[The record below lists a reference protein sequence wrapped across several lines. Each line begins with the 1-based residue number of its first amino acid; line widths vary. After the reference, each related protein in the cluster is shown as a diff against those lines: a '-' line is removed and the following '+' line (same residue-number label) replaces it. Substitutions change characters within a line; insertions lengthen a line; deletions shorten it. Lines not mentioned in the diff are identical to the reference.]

1 MSVLMEATAPPTVE
15 PRGALRSFL
24 HHRMGVIGAVMLL
37 IAVLVAIA
45 APILAPYDPYAN
57 VRVNILDIYQAPSGE
72 HLLGTDDGGK
82 DVLSSLIYGAR
93 VSLIVGFAAAAI
105 ALLIGGLVG
114 IVAGYRGGWVG
125 SLLMRITDFFLV
137 IPDLALQIVL
147 VAIIGPS
154 LGTIILVIGALGW
167 TTTARLVRSQ
177 ALTVRERKYVMRAR
191 AIGAGDAHILR
202 RHILPAVLPLMLAN
216 MVLVISLAILSEST
230 LAFLGLGDP
239 TVISWGQ
246 MLNFAFGRGAVSA
259 GAWWAL
265 LPPGFAIVWV
275 VLGTT
280 LLGTA
285 LEDALNP
292 RLKRHHLESPGSD
305 VARDRRVEE
314 LEPRELTTP
323 SAGAVAAPRDPAA
336 PAAQEESARRDEGPI
351 LRVRDLSIEFDT
363 PSGKHL
369 AVEGVSFDLNRGE
382 TLGLVGESGCGK
394 TTTVLGIMRLLPP
407 GGRVVSGSVWFEGDD
422 LLSLD
427 GPALRSFRWTRLS
440 LVFQGAMN
448 ALNPVRT
455 VGDQIAEAVRLHA
468 PGTGQREALDQSAE
482 LLERVGIGRRRLNE
496 YPHTYSGGM
505 RQRAMIAL
513 ALACDPDVIVA
524 DEPTTAL
531 DVMIQAQI
539 LELLGGIARDLGTGI
554 ILVTHDLG
562 VVAQVCDRVVVM
574 YGGAVA
580 EENDAATVFRE
591 PQHPYTQEL
600 LQSFPDLAHPDRPLR
615 GIPGAPPRLDDM
627 PPGCRFAPRCP
638 HAFDRCREERPP
650 EYAAAGGRAA
660 CFLLDPTGP
669 REAVPSAEPRP

>member
-1 MSVLMEATAPPTVE
+1 MSDLIEATAPPSIE

-24 HHRMGVIGAVMLL
+24 RHRMGMIGAGMLL
-37 IAVLVAIA
+37 IAVFVAVA
-45 APILAPYDPYAN
+45 APVLAPYDPYEY
-57 VRVNILDIYQAPSGE
+57 VRVTILDIYQKPSGE

-82 DVLSSLIYGAR
+82 DVFSSLLYGAR

-105 ALLIGGLVG
+105 ALFIGGLVG

-154 LGTIILVIGALGW
+154 LGTIIFVIGVLGW

-202 RHILPAVLPLMLAN
+202 RHILPAVLPLMMAN

-246 MLNFAFGRGAVSA
+246 MLNFAFGRGAVTA

-285 LEDALNP
+285 LEDLVNP
-292 RLKRHHLESPGSD
+292 RLKRHHLEAAGSD
-305 VARDRRVEE
+305 VARGSDVPA
-314 LEPRELTTP
+314 LDAPTLAMP
-323 SAGAVAAPRDPAA
+323 GSAAEA
-336 PAAQEESARRDEGPI
+336 SPI

-363 PSGKHL
+363 PAGPKL
-369 AVEGVSFDLNRGE
+369 AVERVSFDLNRGE

-394 TTTVLGIMRLLPP
+394 TTTVLGMLRLLPP
-407 GGRVVSGSVWFEGDD
+407 GGRIVSGSVWFDGDD
-422 LLSLD
+422 LLGLD

-448 ALNPVRT
+448 ALNPVRS

-468 PGTGQREALDQSAE
+468 PATTKREAADQVAE
-482 LLERVGIGRRRLNE
+482 LLERVGIGRRRANE

-513 ALACDPDVIVA
+513 ALSCDPDVIVA

-539 LELLGGIARDLGTGI
+539 LELLGGIARDFGTGI
-554 ILVTHDLG
+554 IVVTHDLG

-574 YGGAVA
+574 YGGGIA
-580 EENDAATVFRE
+580 EENQATTLFRE

-600 LQSFPDLAHPDRPLR
+600 LKSFPDLAHPDRPLR
-615 GIPGAPPRLDDM
+615 GIPGSPPRIDDM

-638 HAFDRCREERPP
+638 HAFDRCRGERPADYP
-650 EYAAAGGRAA
+650 AAGGRAA
-660 CFLLDPTGP
+660 CFLLDP
-669 REAVPSAEPRP
+669 AEERS

>member
-1 MSVLMEATAPPTVE
+1 MTAMLEANAPVTAE
-15 PRGALRSFL
+15 PVRRPWRRFLR
-24 HHRMGVIGAVMLL
+24 HRMGVVGAGMLL
-37 IAVLVAIA
+37 VALFVAVA
-45 APILAPYDPYAN
+45 APLLAPYDPYAT
-57 VRVNILDIYQAPSGE
+57 VRVTIFDIYQPPSAT

-82 DVLSSLIYGAR
+82 DVLSSLLFGAR

-105 ALLIGGLVG
+105 ALVIGGLVG
-114 IVAGYRGGWVG
+114 IVAGYRGGWLG

-292 RLKRHHLESPGSD
+292 RLKRHHLEAPGSD
-305 VARDRRVEE
+305 VAADRPGLE
-314 LEPRELTTP
+314 LRPPVDIGGT
-323 SAGAVAAPRDPAA
+323 AA
-336 PAAQEESARRDEGPI
+336 PI
-351 LRVRDLSIEFDT
+351 LRVRDLSIEFATDRG
-363 PSGKHL
+363 PL
-369 AVEGVSFDLNRGE
+369 RAVDGVSFDLRRGE
-382 TLGLVGESGCGK
+382 TLGIVGESGCGK
-394 TTTVLGIMRLLPP
+394 TTTVLGILRLLPP
-407 GGRVVSGSVWFEGDD
+407 GGKIVSGQVWFDGED

-427 GPALRSFRWTRLS
+427 AGALRTFRWTRLS

-455 VGDQIAEAVRLHA
+455 IGDQIVEAIRLHA
-468 PGTGQREALDQSAE
+468 PGTPKREAERRAGD
-482 LLERVGIGRRRLNE
+482 LLERVGIGRQRAGD

-513 ALACDPDVIVA
+513 ALACDPDVIIA

-539 LELLGGIARDLGTGI
+539 LELLSGIARDFGMGI
-554 ILVTHDLG
+554 VLVTHDLG
-562 VVAQVCDRVVVM
+562 VVAQTCDRVIVM
-574 YGGAVA
+574 YGGVVA
-580 EENDAATVFRE
+580 EENDAATLFAQ
-591 PQHPYTQEL
+591 PQHPYTQQL
-600 LQSFPDLAHPDRPLR
+600 LGSFPDLAHPDRPLR
-615 GIPGAPPRLDDM
+615 GIPGTPPRLDDM
-627 PPGCRFAPRCP
+627 PAGCRFAPRCP
-638 HAFDRCREERPP
+638 HVFDRCVAERPA
-650 EYAAAGGRAA
+650 EYPAAGGRAS
-660 CFLLDPTGP
+660 CFLLDPTEV
-669 REAVPSAEPRP
+669 RR

>member
-1 MSVLMEATAPPTVE
+1 MTAVLEATATPPAETT
-15 PRGALRSFL
+15 RGALRSFL
-24 HHRMGVIGAVMLL
+24 RHRMGMIGAGMLL
-37 IAVLVAIA
+37 VALFVAVF
-45 APILAPYDPYAN
+45 APLLAPYDPYASAN
-57 VRVNILDIYQAPSGE
+57 ATIEDIYRAPSSE

-82 DVLSSLIYGAR
+82 DVFSSLLYGAR

-105 ALLIGGLVG
+105 ALVIGGLVG
-114 IVAGYRGGWVG
+114 IVAGYRGGWLG

-154 LGTIILVIGALGW
+154 LGTIIFVIGVLGW

-177 ALTVRERKYVMRAR
+177 TLTVRERKYVMRAR
-191 AIGAGDAHILR
+191 AIGAGDGHILR
-202 RHILPAVLPLMLAN
+202 HHILPAVLPLMLAN

-246 MLNFAFGRGAVSA
+246 MLNYAFGRGAVSA

-292 RLKRHHLESPGSD
+292 RLKRHHLETPGAD
-305 VARDRRVEE
+305 VARDR
-314 LEPRELTTP
+314 
-323 SAGAVAAPRDPAA
+323 AIAPLPAA
-336 PAAQEESARRDEGPI
+336 VEGVASPI
-351 LRVRDLSIEFDT
+351 LSVRDLTIEFEA
-363 PSGKHL
+363 PGGPL
-369 AVEGVSFDLNRGE
+369 RAVDGVSFDLRRGE

-394 TTTVLGIMRLLPP
+394 TTTVLGILRLLPP
-407 GGRVVSGSVWFEGDD
+407 GGRVVGGQVWFDGED
-422 LLSLD
+422 LLGLD
-427 GPALRSFRWTRLS
+427 GRALRTFRWTRLS

-448 ALNPVRT
+448 AMNPVRT
-455 VGDQIAEAVRLHA
+455 IGDQVAEAIRLHA
-468 PGTGQREALDQSAE
+468 PGISKAEADARVGE
-482 LLERVGIGRRRLNE
+482 LLERVGIGRQRAGD

-539 LELLGGIARDLGTGI
+539 LELLSGIARDLGMGI

-562 VVAQVCDRVVVM
+562 VVAQTCDRVVVM
-574 YGGAVA
+574 YGGSVA
-580 EENDAATVFRE
+580 EENDVASVFAR
-591 PQHPYTQEL
+591 PQHPYTQQL
-600 LQSFPDLAHPDRPLR
+600 LQSFPDLAHPDRALR
-615 GIPGAPPRLDDM
+615 GIPGTPPRLDDM
-627 PPGCRFAPRCP
+627 PRGCRFAPRCP
-638 HAFDRCREERPP
+638 HAFDRCQVERPP
-650 EYAAAGGRAA
+650 DYPTPAGGRAA
-660 CFLLDPTGP
+660 CFLLDP
-669 REAVPSAEPRP
+669 AEERPA

>member
-1 MSVLMEATAPPTVE
+1 MSVLIEATAPHAADARVPAWRTF
-15 PRGALRSFL
+15 LR
-24 HHRMGVIGAVMLL
+24 HRMGVIGAVMLL
-37 IAVLVAIA
+37 FALVVAVA
-45 APILAPYDPYAN
+45 APLLAPYDPYAN
-57 VRVNILDIYQAPSGE
+57 VRVSILDIYQAPSAQ
-72 HLLGTDDGGK
+72 HPLGTDDGGK

-93 VSLIVGFAAAAI
+93 VSLLVGFAAAAM
-105 ALLIGGLVG
+105 ALIIGGLVG

-154 LGTIILVIGALGW
+154 LGTIIVVIGALGW

-275 VLGTT
+275 VLATT

-292 RLKRHHLESPGSD
+292 RLKRHHLERPGAD
-305 VARDRRVEE
+305 VARDRVI
-314 LEPRELTTP
+314 P
-323 SAGAVAAPRDPAA
+323 PAA
-336 PAAQEESARRDEGPI
+336 PVTPGTGSPI
-351 LRVRDLSIEFDT
+351 LQVRELSIEFDT
-363 PSGKHL
+363 PSGPMR
-369 AVEGVSFDLNRGE
+369 AVDRVSFELRRGE

-394 TTTVLGIMRLLPP
+394 TTTVLGLLRLLSP
-407 GGRVVSGSVWFEGDD
+407 GGRVVGGSVLFEGED
-422 LLSLD
+422 LL
-427 GPALRSFRWTRLS
+427 GMGGAELRSFRWTRLS

-455 VGDQIAEAVRLHA
+455 VGDQITEAIRLHT
-468 PGTGQREALDQSAE
+468 PGTTSREADDRAGE
-482 LLERVGIGRRRLNE
+482 LLERVGIHRRRANE

-539 LELLGGIARDLGTGI
+539 LELLGGIAKDFGMGI

-574 YGGAVA
+574 YGGIVA
-580 EENDAATVFRE
+580 EENDAGTLFAS

-600 LQSFPDLAHPDRPLR
+600 MRSFPDLAHPDRPLR
-615 GIPGAPPRLDDM
+615 GIPGSPPQLGAM
-627 PPGCRFAPRCP
+627 PDGCRFAPRCP
-638 HAFDRCREERPP
+638 HAFDRCVAEEPP
-650 EYAAAGGRAA
+650 DYAAAGGRAA
-660 CFLLDPTGP
+660 CFLLDP
-669 REAVPSAEPRP
+669 SEPRS

>member
-1 MSVLMEATAPPTVE
+1 MLVV
-15 PRGALRSFL
+15 AL
-24 HHRMGVIGAVMLL
+24 VV
-37 IAVLVAIA
+37 AVL
-45 APILAPYDPYAN
+45 APLLAPYDPYEN
-57 VRVNILDIYQAPSGE
+57 VRVTITDIYQAPSGA
-72 HLLGTDDGGK
+72 HPLGTDDGGK
-82 DVLSSLIYGAR
+82 DVLSALLYGAR
-93 VSLIVGFAAAAI
+93 VSLIVGFAAAWI
-105 ALLIGGLVG
+105 ALIIGGLIG
-114 IVAGYRGGWVG
+114 IVAGYRRGWVG

-137 IPDLALQIVL
+137 IPDLALMIVL

-177 ALTVRERKYVMRAR
+177 TLTVRERKYVMRAQ
-191 AIGAGDAHILR
+191 AIGAGDIHILR

-265 LPPGFAIVWV
+265 IPPGLAIVWV

-305 VARDRRVEE
+305 VADDR
-314 LEPRELTTP
+314 EPSPLP
-323 SAGAVAAPRDPAA
+323 VAVPGDAPL
-336 PAAQEESARRDEGPI
+336 
-351 LRVRDLSIEFDT
+351 LRVRDLSIEFDSEQG
-363 PSGKHL
+363 PL
-369 AVEGVSFDLNRGE
+369 RAVDRVSFDLRRGE

-394 TTTVLGIMRLLPP
+394 TTTVLGILRLLPP
-407 GGRVVSGSVWFEGDD
+407 GGRVVGGSVWFDGED

-427 GPALRSFRWTRLS
+427 GGSLRSFRWTRLS

-455 VGDQIAEAVRLHA
+455 IGDQITEAIRLHA
-468 PGTGQREALDQSAE
+468 PQTSRTEAETRAGE
-482 LLERVGIGRRRLNE
+482 LLERVGIGRRRANE

-513 ALACDPDVIVA
+513 ALACDPEVIVA

-539 LELLGGIARDLGTGI
+539 LELLGGIARDFGMAI

-562 VVAQVCDRVVVM
+562 VVAQVCDRIVVM
-574 YGGAVA
+574 YGGGVA
-580 EENDAATVFRE
+580 EENDAAALFRE
-591 PQHPYTQEL
+591 PRHPYTQEL
-600 LQSFPDLAHPDRPLR
+600 LRSFPDLAHPDRALR
-615 GIPGAPPRLDDM
+615 GIPGAPPRLDAM
-627 PPGCRFAPRCP
+627 PAGCRFAPRCR
-638 HAFDRCREERPP
+638 HAFERCRVERPP
-650 EYAAAGGRAA
+650 EYPTDGGRAA
-660 CFLLDPTGP
+660 CFLLDPA
-669 REAVPSAEPRP
+669 EAVRHD

>member
-1 MSVLMEATAPPTVE
+1 MSVMIEATTSPGVE
-15 PRGALRSFL
+15 TRRGAWRAFLR
-24 HHRMGVIGAVMLL
+24 HRMGLIGAGMLI
-37 IAVLVAIA
+37 IAVLLALA
-45 APILAPYDPYAN
+45 APLVATYDPYAN

-93 VSLIVGFAAAAI
+93 VSLVVGFAAAVI

-114 IVAGYRGGWVG
+114 IVAGYRGGWIG

-147 VAIIGPS
+147 VAVIGPS
-154 LGTIILVIGALGW
+154 LGTIILVIGVLGW

-177 ALTVRERKYVMRAR
+177 TLTVRERKYVMRAR

-202 RHILPAVLPLMLAN
+202 RHIMPAVLPLMLAN

-246 MLNFAFGRGAVSA
+246 MLNFAFSRGAVSA

-265 LPPGFAIVWV
+265 IPPGLAIVWV

-285 LEDALNP
+285 LEEALNP
-292 RLKRHHLESPGSD
+292 RLKRHHLEAHGTDVAADREFAPTPLPSPGD
-305 VARDRRVEE
+305 
-314 LEPRELTTP
+314 
-323 SAGAVAAPRDPAA
+323 
-336 PAAQEESARRDEGPI
+336 PI
-351 LRVRDLSIEFDT
+351 LQVRNLSIEFT
-363 PSGKHL
+363 SPTGPL
-369 AVEGVSFDLNRGE
+369 RAVDNVSFDLRSGE
-382 TLGLVGESGCGK
+382 TLGLVGESGSGK
-394 TTTVLGIMRLLPP
+394 TTTVLGILRLLPP
-407 GGRVVSGSVWFEGDD
+407 GGRVVGGSVTFDGED
-422 LLSLD
+422 LLGLN
-427 GPALRSFRWTRLS
+427 GHELRAFRWTRLS

-448 ALNPVRT
+448 AMNPVRT
-455 VGDQIAEAVRLHA
+455 IGDQIIEAIRLHA
-468 PGTGQREALDQSAE
+468 PGTTKDEAVARAGE
-482 LLERVGIGRRRLNE
+482 LLERVGIGRRRASE

-539 LELLGGIARDLGTGI
+539 LDLLGGIARDYGMGI

-574 YGGAVA
+574 YGGGVA
-580 EENDAATVFRE
+580 EENDAATLFRD
-591 PQHPYTQEL
+591 PQHPYTQQL
-600 LQSFPDLAHPDRPLR
+600 LQSFPDLAHPDRALR
-615 GIPGAPPRLDDM
+615 GIPGSPPRLDAM
-627 PPGCRFAPRCP
+627 PAGCRFAPRCP
-638 HAFDRCREERPP
+638 HAFDRCALERPP
-650 EYAAAGGRAA
+650 GYAAAGGIAA
-660 CFLLDPTGP
+660 CFLLDPD
-669 REAVPSAEPRP
+669 EDRP